1 MNRNTLVLFGVA
13 LALILLGGVVGWW
26 GHTAGG
32 DVTVQE
38 TQIETEG
45 GTIDA
50 YLYVPP
56 GASADDPAPGVL
68 AIHGYINSKET
79 QAPFAIELA
88 RRGHVVLAIDQTG
101 HGYSDPPAFS
111 QGWGGPPALEY
122 LSEHELVDPDRIAI
136 EGHSMGGWASVA
148 AAAAHPDSYESMVLA
163 GSSTG
168 SSGAPTG
175 NATFPRNLGVVYAE
189 YDEFHPLMWGTETA
203 PATPTSDK
211 LQNVFGTDER
221 IETGRI
227 YGDFEAG
234 TARALYQPSTTHPG
248 THHSPTAVAHVV
260 EWVQRTTGGDTTL
273 DPDDQIWHWK
283 ELGTAV
289 SLFGGFL
296 FLFPMI
302 GTLSETGALASAT
315 RSLPDPIAERDRG
328 WGLSVALTA
337 LLPVVTYYPLM
348 LLGRQGLPV
357 TALTPQNETNG
368 IAVWMLGNAAI
379 IAALVGAWHVRSGR
393 TLADA
398 RARYGLDTGDGAGTL
413 ARSVAIAGGVALAL
427 LALLFA
433 FDAVFRLDFRAWL
446 LALKL
451 PSALH
456 LRVGL
461 GYFPAFLAFFVAL
474 EVLLHGRLRTAET
487 TESLRRALAENVVL
501 LAGPFVAF
509 LGVQYGYLFA
519 TGALPV
525 PLTALQ
531 TIIAFQFVGVLVGVG
546 AVSTYS
552 FHRTGRVWVGAVLNA
567 LLVTWLVVASQ
578 ATHLPL

>member
-1 MNRNTLVLFGVA
+1 MNRKRLVLFGVA
-13 LALILLGGVVGWW
+13 LALILVGGVVGWW
-26 GHTAGG
+26 GHTDGG
-32 DVTVQE
+32 DLTIQE

-56 GASADDPAPGVL
+56 GVTPDDPAPGVL
-68 AIHGYINSKET
+68 ATHGYINSKET

-111 QGWGGPPALEY
+111 QGWGGPPALAY
-122 LSEHELVDPDRIAI
+122 LSEHELVDEDRIAL

-148 AAAAHPDSYESMVLA
+148 AAATYPDRYESMVLA

-168 SSGAPTG
+168 SSGAPPG

-189 YDEFHPLMWGTETA
+189 YDEFHWLMWETETA
-203 PATPTSDK
+203 PAAPESEK
-211 LQNVFGTDER
+211 LQSVFGTDER
-221 IETGRI
+221 IETGRT
-227 YGDFEAG
+227 YGDVESG

-248 THHSPTAVAHVV
+248 THHSPTAVGQTV
-260 EWVQRTTGGDTTL
+260 EWIERTTGGDTSL
-273 DPDDQIWHWK
+273 DPDDQVWHWK

-289 SLFGGFL
+289 ALLGGFL
-296 FLFPMI
+296 FLFPTI
-302 GTLSETGALASAT
+302 GTLSEAGALSAAT
-315 RSLPDPIAERDRG
+315 RSVPEPVAERDRG
-328 WGLSVALTA
+328 WLVSVALTA

-348 LLGRQGLPV
+348 LLGGQMMPL
-357 TALTPQNETNG
+357 TAVTPQNETNS
-368 IAVWMLGNAAI
+368 IVLWVLGNAAI
-379 IAALVGAWHVRSGR
+379 IALLLGVWHVRSDR
-393 TLADA
+393 TLAAA
-398 RARYGLDTGDGAGTL
+398 RARYGLDAGGGAGTI
-413 ARSVAIAGGVALAL
+413 ARSVAIAAGTALAL

-433 FDAVFRLDFRAWL
+433 FDAVFGLDFRAWVL
-446 LALKL
+446 GLKL

-456 LRVGL
+456 VRIGA
-461 GYFPAFLAFFVAL
+461 GYFPAFLAFFLAL
-474 EVLLHGRLRTAET
+474 ELLLHARLRTPAAT
-487 TESLRRALAENVVL
+487 DSLRRAIAGNVGL
-501 LAGPFVAF
+501 LAGPFVGF
-509 LGVQYGYLFA
+509 LAVQYGWLFA
-519 TGALPV
+519 TGALPL
-525 PLTALQ
+525 PITALQ
-531 TIIAFQFVGVLVGVG
+531 AIIAFQFVGVLVGVG

>member
-1 MNRNTLVLFGVA
+1 MNKNTLVLFGIA

-111 QGWGGPPALEY
+111 QGWGGPPALEF
-122 LSEHELVDPDRIAI
+122 LSEHELVDPDRIAL

-148 AAAAHPDSYESMVLA
+148 AAAAHPDRYESMVLA

-168 SSGAPTG
+168 SSGAPAG

-189 YDEFHPLMWGTETA
+189 YDEFHQLMWETETA
-203 PATPTSDK
+203 PATPGSEK
-211 LQNVFGTDER
+211 LRSVFGTDER
-221 IETGRI
+221 IETGTV
-227 YGDFEAG
+227 YGDFESG
-234 TARALYQPSTTHPG
+234 TARALYQPGTTHPG
-248 THHSPTAVAHVV
+248 THHSPTAVGQT
-260 EWVQRTTGGDTTL
+260 VQWIERTTGGETSL
-273 DPDDQIWHWK
+273 DPSNQIWHWK

-289 SLFGGFL
+289 ALLGGFL
-296 FLFPMI
+296 FLFPTI
-302 GTLSETGALASAT
+302 GALSEAGAFSAAT
-315 RSLPDPIAERDRG
+315 RPVPDPVAERDLG

-337 LLPVVTYYPLM
+337 LLPVATYYPLM
-348 LLGRQGLPV
+348 LLGRQLMPL
-357 TALTPQNETNG
+357 TAVTPQTETNS
-368 IAVWMLGNAAI
+368 IVAWILGNAAI
-379 IAALVGAWHVRSGR
+379 IALLHGVWHVRSDR
-393 TLADA
+393 TFAEA
-398 RARYGLDTGDGAGTL
+398 RAQYGLDAGDGAGTL
-413 ARSVAIAGGVALAL
+413 ARSVAIAGGAVLAL

-433 FDAVFRLDFRAWL
+433 FDAVFTLDFRAWI

-451 PSALH
+451 PSPLH
-456 LRVGL
+456 VRIGI
-461 GYFPAFLAFFVAL
+461 GYFPAFLAFFFAL
-474 EVLLHGRLRTAET
+474 ELLLHGRLRTPAAT
-487 TESLRRALAENVVL
+487 DSLRRAVAGNVGL
-501 LAGPFVAF
+501 LAGPFVGF
-509 LGVQYGYLFA
+509 LAIQYGWLFA
-519 TGALPV
+519 TGALPIPV
-525 PLTALQ
+525 TALQ